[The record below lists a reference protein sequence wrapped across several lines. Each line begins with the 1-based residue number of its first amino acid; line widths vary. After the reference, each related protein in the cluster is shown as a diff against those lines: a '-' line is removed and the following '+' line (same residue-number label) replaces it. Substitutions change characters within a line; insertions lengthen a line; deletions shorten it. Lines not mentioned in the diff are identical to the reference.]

1 MLLRARVF
9 AVILVLS
16 AVRSASSSA
25 AEPGFRLAGHNGV
38 ASVDETADL
47 RVSRGTDDLLFVW
60 SKASGMPR
68 AWRRIEPDASTLL
81 QGERVALFGDATLAW
96 LSLPSLQTVA
106 QEEIAGSVRCRG
118 EALAWSW
125 TKAGRVTL
133 HDGNRSLALSETIVP
148 GDDASC
154 LISPLGTVLIWS
166 QEDELKALVQAA
178 SSQLLTAKIA
188 NDGIVDA
195 GASAISVWASVR
207 SAGTDTVVRA
217 VLLGEPPL
225 AASTQSGWR
234 TCDTFDAS
242 GLPKPCVGLSEAAAA
257 KVMRPGVPAWNG
269 AIWSGTQLAL
279 TAPGSPAPPRQ
290 SEAGWAIA
298 PATAPSPEAASMTAR
313 QTVVRGRRLTLA
325 PLWMAGCA
333 EQAWRVDETTGDR
346 SVTVAGPICGA
357 APHWVP
363 TPDDRWAMLQ
373 IPGRAS
379 ALVWSDRP
387 QPSMLSLPDD
397 ASLDLTLALRTGD
410 AWWVADAAMVRAWRQ
425 GGGDAPAWT
434 EAPIP
439 LLADRSLTLSRVGE
453 TLTLQPADS
462 REPATHLL
470 VTDHGTAAWQD
481 DGSWWADAALLP
493 HLVWVTAEGT
503 PLATDDA
510 LVVKRNEKKLL
521 VRLWDRLADDRR

>member
-1 MLLRARVF
+1 MLHRSRAISLTLLLCAGG
-9 AVILVLS
+9 AV
-16 AVRSASSSA
+16 SSEA
-25 AEPGFRLAGHNGV
+25 AEPGFRLAGHSGV
-38 ASVDETADL
+38 ASVDETSDL
-47 RVSRGTDDLLFVW
+47 RLSRGTDDLLFVW
-60 SKASGMPR
+60 SKASGAPR
-68 AWRRIEPDASTLL
+68 AWRRIEPDAATLL
-81 QGERVALFGDATLAW
+81 QGERVALLGDTTLEW
-96 LSLPSLQTVA
+96 LSLPALQTVA

-118 EALAWSW
+118 GAFAWSW

-133 HDGNRSLALSETIVP
+133 HDASRSVLLPDTAVP

-166 QEDELKALVQAA
+166 EEASVKALIQSAGT
-178 SSQLLTAKIA
+178 QLLSATIA
-188 NDGIVDA
+188 NDGMVDA
-195 GASAISVWASVR
+195 GASGTAVWAAVR
-207 SAGTDTVVRA
+207 SAGSDTVVRTA
-217 VLLGEPPL
+217 LLGEPPPS
-225 AASTQSGWR
+225 ASAQSGWR

-257 KVMRPGVPAWNG
+257 GVTRPRVPDWNG
-269 AIWSGTQLAL
+269 AFWIGRQLAL
-279 TAPGSPAPPRQ
+279 TAAGTPAPPRE
-290 SEAGWAIA
+290 SEAGWASA

-346 SVTVAGPICGA
+346 SVTLAGPFCGA

-387 QPSMLSLPDD
+387 QPSMLSLPED

-425 GGGDAPAWT
+425 GGGDAPAWS

-453 TLTLQPADS
+453 TLTLQPADGS
-462 REPATHLL
+462 EPATHLL

-510 LVVKRNEKKLL
+510 LVAKRNEKKLL
-521 VRLWDRLADDRR
+521 VRLWDRLADDR